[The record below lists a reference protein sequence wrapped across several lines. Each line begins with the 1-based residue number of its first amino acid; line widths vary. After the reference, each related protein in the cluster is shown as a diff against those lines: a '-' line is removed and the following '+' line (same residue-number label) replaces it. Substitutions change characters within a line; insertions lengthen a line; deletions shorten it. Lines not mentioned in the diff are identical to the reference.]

1 MDLDVF
7 PATVKGPLAT
17 TASRYVTFA
26 RIFTHDGRLYVA
38 EGRQRGGIVT
48 SVHEYPVP
56 EGEPERDPRRSKAGS
71 WGEWSWS
78 SCGCSSS
85 WRKHSIESLVAQA
98 EPLASDVGDPPT
110 PDAAEN
116 PASPDASGSLHALGK
131 AIPDDH
137 YNVVD
142 LPVANEG

>member
-1 MDLDVF
+1 MPDLDIF

-17 TASRYVTFA
+17 TNSRYVTFA
-26 RIFTHDGRLYVA
+26 RVFTVEGRLFIA

-48 SVHEYPVP
+48 SVHEYPAP
-56 EGEPERDPRRSKAGS
+56 AGEPERDPRKSKAGS

-85 WRKHSIESLVAQA
+85 WRKHSIESLVSQA
-98 EPLASDVGDPPT
+98 VPLASDVGETPT
-110 PDAAEN
+110 PDEAVE
-116 PASPDASGSLHALGK
+116 PASPDASGTLTLVTDAD
-131 AIPDDH
+131 AD
-137 YNVVD
+137 VVD